1 MTVPAGGLGAFDM
14 AVLPEVLGPIDGHGL
29 SSSQWSAPRRRL
41 LAELMEKGWLTLW
54 PDLDGQYGDALW
66 GVLHSLYEA
75 KCEDVD
81 LECLTLLMAELE
93 DRSYLRSSD
102 RMPGSYV
109 LEKREDAAA
118 ALSSAHSKL
127 EFDVV
132 ADCEAAAGICPVA
145 IGRQPGICIEQVAD
159 AIGRL
164 DTSRLVPRQNSEI
177 VAEVIPLARR
187 FPYVTVTGRYF
198 SPAAKE
204 FGFVAELLRQLVNLP
219 VSVLRNFRLE
229 FEGLTIRDQPAPTG
243 SALRRMCEDI
253 LGETL
258 RRAGK
263 SGVTV
268 EVVSWPEKYDI
279 DLVDRH
285 VVVGTDDRVLAGLT
299 IGHVEREKERGTP
312 GRSAI
317 NVMDRE
323 WLTSWCSQFRNAEG
337 RSRPGTRDEPELQ
350 SWPPIA

>member
-41 LAELMEKGWLTLW
+41 LAEVLKKGWLTLW
-54 PDLDGQYGDALW
+54 PDLDGQYWDALW
-66 GVLHSLYEA
+66 GVLSRPGNASL
-75 KCEDVD
+75 DD
-81 LECLTLLMAELE
+81 E
-93 DRSYLRSSD
+93 DRACLDELMFELQKRSYVRASD

-109 LEKREDAAA
+109 LQDRADAATALNA
-118 ALSSAHSKL
+118 ADSKL
-127 EFDVV
+127 GFDVV
-132 ADCEAAAGICPVA
+132 TDCEAAAGICPVA

-258 RRAGK
+258 RRARK

-285 VVVGTDDRVLAGLT
+285 VVVGTDDQVRAGLT
-299 IGHVEREKERGTP
+299 IGHVEREKERGIP

-317 NVMDRE
+317 NVMDAE
-323 WLTSWCSQFRNAEG
+323 WLTRWCSQFRNPEW
-337 RSRPGTRDEPELQ
+337 RSRPGTRAEPELQ